1 MSDRA
6 IIKCLEPYSEVVS
19 YRRGRYLSNRS
30 IFNVNCHYC
39 IHVHAAIPSYLQF
52 GKFLARLCLDRQQ
65 HTCRKCNLRSQ
76 REQKLSTTEKEC
88 LGIVWAVG
96 LFQYYFYGPTFELQ
110 TDHHSPLVW
119 LNQVCNKSRKLL
131 RWSITLQEYDM
142 VVEHKSGKQN
152 CNVDALSKV

>member
-1 MSDRA
+1 MRDKRTPKDVCGEAS
-6 IIKCLEPYSEVVS
+6 
-19 YRRGRYLSNRS
+19 LS
-30 IFNVNCHYC
+30 
-39 IHVHAAIPSYLQF
+39 
-52 GKFLARLCLDRQQ
+52 LDGQQ
-65 HTCRKCNLRSQ
+65 HTCKKCNLHSQ

-96 LFQYYFYGPTFELQ
+96 LFQYYFYGRTFELQ

-119 LNQVCNKSRKLL
+119 LNQVYNKSRKLL

-152 CNVDALSKV
+152 CNVGALSRV